1 MLLSSLSIVT
11 LTYNE
16 ASIINRVIDELLA
29 AGESVTHDLEL
40 VIVTYE
46 GSTDGTNAL
55 VRERAERDRRIRPI
69 MQSKDLPGYGRA
81 FVLGC
86 RAASKAWIF
95 QTDADGQFDYTEVK
109 RAADLSGEYDFI
121 HFNRA
126 HRKDTL
132 TRVIIGEAFHRLVHL
147 LVPSPDLDYD
157 SAFKLFRRE
166 CISDMELKCQSGS
179 VVPEFVCKAWV
190 DGTRMY
196 VGETEHR
203 PRLAGAPVW
212 VERKWYMPIAL
223 PRPDIILA
231 NVRDILF
238 LRHEILA
245 YRQTRRSRAAI
256 SN

>member
-1 MLLSSLSIVT
+1 MLLPSLSIVT

-16 ASIINRVIDELLA
+16 APIINQVIDALIS
-29 AGESVTHDLEL
+29 AGESVTNDLEV

-55 VRERAERDRRIRPI
+55 VQQRAERDTRIRPI
-69 MQSKDLPGYGRA
+69 LQPAQLPGYGRA
-81 FVLGC
+81 FVLGGQ
-86 RAASKAWIF
+86 AASKEWIF
-95 QTDADGQFDYTEVK
+95 QTDADGQFDYSELS
-109 RAADLSGEYDFI
+109 RAAALTNEYDFI

-132 TRVIIGEAFHRLVHL
+132 ERVIIGRAFHFLVHL

-166 CISDMELKCQSGS
+166 CISGMELKCQSGT

-190 DGTRMY
+190 DGARIY
-196 VGETEHR
+196 IGETEHR

-223 PRPDIILA
+223 PRLDIILA

-238 LRHEILA
+238 LRKEILA
-245 YRQTRRSRAAI
+245 YRQAQRSHAVTH
-256 SN
+256 

>member
-1 MLLSSLSIVT
+1 MLLPSLSIVT

-16 ASIINRVIDELLA
+16 APIIDQVIDALLS
-29 AGESVTHDLEL
+29 AGESVAGDLEL

-55 VRERAERDRRIRPI
+55 VQQRAERDARIRQVVQPA
-69 MQSKDLPGYGRA
+69 QLPGYGRA

-86 RAASKAWIF
+86 RSASKEWIF
-95 QTDADGQFDYTEVK
+95 QTDADGQFDYSEVSK
-109 RAADLSGEYDFI
+109 AATLANEFDFI

-132 TRVIIGEAFHRLVHL
+132 ERVFIGGAFHFLVHL

-166 CISDMELKCQSGS
+166 CISGMELKCQSGT

-190 DGTRMY
+190 DGARMFI
-196 VGETEHR
+196 GETEHR

-212 VERKWYMPIAL
+212 VERRWYMPVAL
-223 PRPDIILA
+223 PRLDIILA
-231 NVRDILF
+231 NIRDILF
-238 LRHEILA
+238 LRKEILA
-245 YRQTRRSRAAI
+245 YQRSQPSRAVTH
-256 SN
+256 